1 MDVMQLLLQGVFYMF
16 ILIEKNQLTKSKL
29 LRIMPGIIISCDK
42 GKIDLNAHLNI
53 LCVCVVCI

>member
-1 MDVMQLLLQGVFYMF
+1 MF